1 MQLVGSGQDTLP
13 MKLLPG
19 PFGLGTT
26 DHAEPFHDSTN
37 VCAGPLPVEPTATQF
52 VTEVHATPASKLCV
66 GDGFGLGTTAQV
78 VPFHH
83 SVRVSWF
90 EPLKEYPT
98 ATHALA
104 LGQATSFST
113 LLLLALTLGL
123 GTTAHV
129 LPFQCSVNVSSGL
142 APFTAYQPT
151 AIQFVGPLHDT
162 FERMLNWTPGTLGLG
177 TIDQAEIVAADAGAD
192 SPSAAAPRHASAT
205 AMCASGL

>member
-1 MQLVGSGQDTLP
+1 

-37 VCAGPLPVEPTATQF
+37 DCAGPLPVEPTATQF

-90 EPLKEYPT
+90 VPLKEYPT

-142 APFTAYQPT
+142 APFTADQPT

-162 FERMLNWTPGTLGLG
+162 FERTLNWAPGTLGLV
-177 TIDQAEIVAADAGAD
+177 TIDQAEIVAAAAGAD

-205 AMCASGL
+205 AMCGRCH